1 MNYALRLPD
10 YYKEDIEN
18 LKGDVSI
25 NQFIVNAVAEKIA
38 TLKTLNYLENRAM
51 KGSKEHA
58 LSMLKKA
65 SNHKPIEVDSAVR
78 HLPYNSI
85 VFPK

>member
-10 YYKEDIEN
+10 YYKHEIES

-38 TLKTLNYLENRAM
+38 TLKTVDYLQERA
-51 KGSKEHA
+51 KNGSRAHA
-58 LSMLKKA
+58 LDILAKA
-65 SNHKPIEVDSAVR
+65 SAKEPLQGDA
-78 HLPYNSI
+78 L
-85 VFPK
+85 